1 MGRKALKRLRKKRRT
16 IKLRKA
22 PAQAS
27 PPVPPVDLVRFMM
40 ANNSASNNIAQNNH
54 EELLMMRMASEK
66 KNQEMESYKRQ
77 IDMELQK
84 QKDII
89 SERARL
95 DKENKNMLSELKKQ
109 IESDKFMEDAT
120 RENNDVKNKLELQ
133 NVKHEHKMNI
143 QTQKNE
149 VTEQEIQRQKELN
162 KKQEENVK
170 LKRELEIIK
179 QKNNELNNQIKNND
193 LYNNNLQL
201 KDEIKRLKSENE
213 AYDELIKTDEFVK
226 SADNH
231 KKYILELEKQKFDSE
246 LKDQVYKKRREVL
259 LNYANIPEISEEQWT
274 AMQNKLKESI
284 QSSIVKE
291 MEFKKQQEEFNKKE
305 DETNH
310 YKELLDQQTKK
321 MHEAEIEKVRAEK
334 KIEKMKNKSEL
345 ADEMKEAIEYEATQ
359 RMDIEEIN
367 KKTDLAKKAMEVYQE
382 SLAVNAQNKYIKDNG
397 LKNAK
402 VLAEMKQ
409 KIVETEYS
417 NNAIKEYS
425 DLLDQLQKAEATNSV
440 AAKMYNFT
448 DKFTDYRTSVPAA
461 KILIEQMGYYNN
473 SFDKR
478 RNLVDSLEAR
488 IAQNPNVWSYMV
500 KKYNQ
505 LEDVR
510 NHYSFQ
516 TLPYLTEIINNM
528 DQTINE
534 FKENNW
540 ALS

>member
-27 PPVPPVDLVRFMM
+27 PPVDLVRFMM

-179 QKNNELNNQIKNND
+179 QKNSELNNQIKNND

-201 KDEIKRLKSENE
+201 EDEIKRLKSENE

-259 LNYANIPEISEEQWT
+259 LNYANIPEISEKQWT
-274 AMQNKLKESI
+274 EMQNKLKESI

-305 DETNH
+305 AETNH

-334 KIEKMKNKSEL
+334 RLEKINNKSEL

-367 KKTDLAKKAMEVYQE
+367 KKTDLAKRAMEVYQE
-382 SLAVNAQNKYIKDNG
+382 SLVVNAQNKYIKDNG

-402 VLAEMKQ
+402 ELAEMKQ

-425 DLLDQLQKAEATNSV
+425 DLLDQLQKAEAANSV
-440 AAKMYNFT
+440 TAKMYNFT
-448 DKFTDYRTSVPAA
+448 DKFTDYRTGVPAA

-500 KKYNQ
+500 KKYNE

-528 DQTINE
+528 DKTINE

>member
-27 PPVPPVDLVRFMM
+27 PPVDLVRFMM

-201 KDEIKRLKSENE
+201 EDEIKRLKSENE

-259 LNYANIPEISEEQWT
+259 LNYANIPEISEKQWT
-274 AMQNKLKESI
+274 EMQNKLKESI

-305 DETNH
+305 AETNH

-334 KIEKMKNKSEL
+334 RLEKMNNKSAL

-382 SLAVNAQNKYIKDNG
+382 SLVVNAQNKYIKDNG

-402 VLAEMKQ
+402 ELAEMKQ

-448 DKFTDYRTSVPAA
+448 DNFTDYRTGVPAA
-461 KILIEQMGYYNN
+461 KILIEQMGYYKN
-473 SFDKR
+473 SFENKR
-478 RNLVDSLEAR
+478 KLVDSLEAR

-500 KKYNQ
+500 KKYNE

-528 DQTINE
+528 DKTINE

>member
-27 PPVPPVDLVRFMM
+27 PPVDLVRFMM

-179 QKNNELNNQIKNND
+179 QKNSELNNQIKNND

-259 LNYANIPEISEEQWT
+259 LNYANIPEISEKQWT
-274 AMQNKLKESI
+274 EMQNKLKQSI

-305 DETNH
+305 AETNH

-334 KIEKMKNKSEL
+334 RLEKINNKSEL

-382 SLAVNAQNKYIKDNG
+382 SLVVNAQNKYIKDNG

-402 VLAEMKQ
+402 ELAEMKQ

-448 DKFTDYRTSVPAA
+448 DKFTDYRTGVPAA
-461 KILIEQMGYYNN
+461 KILIEQMGYYKN
-473 SFDKR
+473 SFENKR
-478 RNLVDSLEAR
+478 KLVDSLEAR

-534 FKENNW
+534 FKASNW
-540 ALS
+540 PLS

>member
-27 PPVPPVDLVRFMM
+27 PPVDLVRFMM

-179 QKNNELNNQIKNND
+179 QKNSELNNQIKNND

-259 LNYANIPEISEEQWT
+259 LNYANIPEISEKQWT

-305 DETNH
+305 AETNH

-334 KIEKMKNKSEL
+334 RLEKINNKSEL

-382 SLAVNAQNKYIKDNG
+382 SLVVNAQNKYIKDNG

-402 VLAEMKQ
+402 ELAEMKQ

-425 DLLDQLQKAEATNSV
+425 DLLDQLQKAEAANSV

-448 DKFTDYRTSVPAA
+448 DKFTDYRTGVPAA
-461 KILIEQMGYYNN
+461 KILIEQMGYYKN
-473 SFDKR
+473 SFENR

-500 KKYNQ
+500 KKYNE

-528 DQTINE
+528 DKTINE

>member
-27 PPVPPVDLVRFMM
+27 PPVDLVRFMM

-179 QKNNELNNQIKNND
+179 QKNSELNNQIKNND

-259 LNYANIPEISEEQWT
+259 LNYANIPEISEKQWT
-274 AMQNKLKESI
+274 EMQNKLKESI

-305 DETNH
+305 AETNH

-334 KIEKMKNKSEL
+334 RLEKINNKSEL

-382 SLAVNAQNKYIKDNG
+382 SLVVNAQNEYIKDNG

-402 VLAEMKQ
+402 ELAEMKQ

-448 DKFTDYRTSVPAA
+448 DNFTDYRTGVPAA
-461 KILIEQMGYYNN
+461 KILIEQMGYYKN

-528 DQTINE
+528 DKTINE

>member
-27 PPVPPVDLVRFMM
+27 PPVDLVRFMM

-201 KDEIKRLKSENE
+201 EDEIKRLKSENE

-259 LNYANIPEISEEQWT
+259 LNYANIPEISEKQWT
-274 AMQNKLKESI
+274 EMQNKLKESI
-284 QSSIVKE
+284 QSSIVQE

-305 DETNH
+305 AETNH

-334 KIEKMKNKSEL
+334 RLEKMNNKSVL
-345 ADEMKEAIEYEATQ
+345 ADEMKEALEYEATQ

-382 SLAVNAQNKYIKDNG
+382 SLVVNAQNKYIKDNG

-402 VLAEMKQ
+402 ELAEMKQ

-448 DKFTDYRTSVPAA
+448 DKFTDYRTGVPAA
-461 KILIEQMGYYNN
+461 KILIEQMGYYKN
-473 SFDKR
+473 SFENR
-478 RNLVDSLEAR
+478 RKLVDSLEAR

-500 KKYNQ
+500 KKYNE

-528 DQTINE
+528 DKTINE

>member
-27 PPVPPVDLVRFMM
+27 PPVDLVRFMM

-201 KDEIKRLKSENE
+201 EDEIKRLKSENE

-259 LNYANIPEISEEQWT
+259 LNYANIPEISEKQWT
-274 AMQNKLKESI
+274 EMQNKLKESI

-305 DETNH
+305 AETNH

-334 KIEKMKNKSEL
+334 RLEKINNKSEL

-367 KKTDLAKKAMEVYQE
+367 KKTDLAKRAMEVYQE
-382 SLAVNAQNKYIKDNG
+382 SLVVNAQNKYIKDNG

-402 VLAEMKQ
+402 ELAEMKQ

-425 DLLDQLQKAEATNSV
+425 DLLDQLQKAEAANSV

-448 DKFTDYRTSVPAA
+448 DNFTDYRTGVPAA

-500 KKYNQ
+500 KKHNE

-528 DQTINE
+528 DKTINE

>member
-27 PPVPPVDLVRFMM
+27 PPVDLVRFMM

-259 LNYANIPEISEEQWT
+259 LNYANIPEISEKQWT

-305 DETNH
+305 AETNH
-310 YKELLDQQTKK
+310 YKELLEQQTKK

-334 KIEKMKNKSEL
+334 RLEKINNKSEL

-367 KKTDLAKKAMEVYQE
+367 KKTDLAKRAMEVYQE
-382 SLAVNAQNKYIKDNG
+382 SLVVNAQNKYIKDNG

-402 VLAEMKQ
+402 ELAEMKQ

-425 DLLDQLQKAEATNSV
+425 DLLDQLQKAEAANSV

-448 DKFTDYRTSVPAA
+448 DNFTDYRTGVPAA
-461 KILIEQMGYYNN
+461 KILIEQMGYYKN

-528 DQTINE
+528 DKTINE

>member
-27 PPVPPVDLVRFMM
+27 PPVDLVRFMM

-179 QKNNELNNQIKNND
+179 QKNSELNNQIKNND

-259 LNYANIPEISEEQWT
+259 LNYANIPEISEKQWT
-274 AMQNKLKESI
+274 EMQNKLKESI
-284 QSSIVKE
+284 QSSIVQE

-305 DETNH
+305 AETNH

-334 KIEKMKNKSEL
+334 RLEKINNKSEL

-382 SLAVNAQNKYIKDNG
+382 SLVVNAQNKYIKDNG

-402 VLAEMKQ
+402 ELAEMKQ

-448 DKFTDYRTSVPAA
+448 DNFTDYRTGVPAA
-461 KILIEQMGYYNN
+461 KILIEQMGYYKN

-500 KKYNQ
+500 KKHNE

-528 DQTINE
+528 DKTINE

>member
-27 PPVPPVDLVRFMM
+27 PPVDLVRFMM

-259 LNYANIPEISEEQWT
+259 LNYANIPEISEKQWT
-274 AMQNKLKESI
+274 EMQNKLKESI

-305 DETNH
+305 AETNH

-334 KIEKMKNKSEL
+334 RLEKMNNKSAL

-382 SLAVNAQNKYIKDNG
+382 SLVVNAQNKYIKDNG

-402 VLAEMKQ
+402 ELAEMKQ

-448 DKFTDYRTSVPAA
+448 DKFTDYRTGVPAA
-461 KILIEQMGYYNN
+461 KILIEQMGYYKN

-500 KKYNQ
+500 KKYNE

-528 DQTINE
+528 DKTINE

>member
-27 PPVPPVDLVRFMM
+27 PPVDLVRFMM

-259 LNYANIPEISEEQWT
+259 LNYANIPEISEKQWT

-305 DETNH
+305 AETNH

-334 KIEKMKNKSEL
+334 RLEKINNKSEL

-382 SLAVNAQNKYIKDNG
+382 SLVVNAQNKYIKDNG

-402 VLAEMKQ
+402 ELAEMKQ

-461 KILIEQMGYYNN
+461 KILIEQMGYYKN
-473 SFDKR
+473 SFENR

-500 KKYNQ
+500 KKHNE

-528 DQTINE
+528 DKTINE

>member
-27 PPVPPVDLVRFMM
+27 PPVDLVRFMM

-201 KDEIKRLKSENE
+201 EDEIKRLKSENE

-259 LNYANIPEISEEQWT
+259 LNYANIPEISEKQWT
-274 AMQNKLKESI
+274 EMQNKLKQSI
-284 QSSIVKE
+284 QSSIVQE

-305 DETNH
+305 AETNH

-334 KIEKMKNKSEL
+334 RLEKINNKSEL

-382 SLAVNAQNKYIKDNG
+382 SLVVNAQNKYIKDNG

-402 VLAEMKQ
+402 ELAEMKQ

-448 DKFTDYRTSVPAA
+448 DKFTDYRTGVPAA
-461 KILIEQMGYYNN
+461 KILIEQMGYYKN
-473 SFDKR
+473 SFENR
-478 RNLVDSLEAR
+478 RKLVDSLEAR

-500 KKYNQ
+500 KNHNE

>member
-27 PPVPPVDLVRFMM
+27 PPVDLVRFMM

-259 LNYANIPEISEEQWT
+259 LNYANIPEISEKQWT
-274 AMQNKLKESI
+274 EMQNKLKQSI
-284 QSSIVKE
+284 QSSIVQE

-305 DETNH
+305 AETNH

-334 KIEKMKNKSEL
+334 RLEKINNKSEL

-367 KKTDLAKKAMEVYQE
+367 KKTDLAKRAMEVYQE
-382 SLAVNAQNKYIKDNG
+382 SLVVNAQNKYIKDNG

-402 VLAEMKQ
+402 ELAEMKQ

-448 DKFTDYRTSVPAA
+448 DKFTDYRTGVPAA
-461 KILIEQMGYYNN
+461 KILIEQMGYYKN
-473 SFDKR
+473 SFENR

-500 KKYNQ
+500 KKHNE

-528 DQTINE
+528 DKTINE

>member
-27 PPVPPVDLVRFMM
+27 PPVDLVRFMM

-259 LNYANIPEISEEQWT
+259 LNYANIPEISEKQWT
-274 AMQNKLKESI
+274 EMQNKLKQSI
-284 QSSIVKE
+284 QSSIVQE

-305 DETNH
+305 AETNH

-334 KIEKMKNKSEL
+334 RLEKINNKSEL

-382 SLAVNAQNKYIKDNG
+382 SLVVNAQNKYIKDNG

-402 VLAEMKQ
+402 ELAEMKQ

-425 DLLDQLQKAEATNSV
+425 DLLDQLQKAEAANSV

-461 KILIEQMGYYNN
+461 KILIEQMGYYKN

-528 DQTINE
+528 DKTINE

>member
-27 PPVPPVDLVRFMM
+27 PPVDLVRFMM

-179 QKNNELNNQIKNND
+179 QKNSELNNQIKNND

-201 KDEIKRLKSENE
+201 EDEIKRLKSENE

-259 LNYANIPEISEEQWT
+259 LNYANIPEITEEQWT
-274 AMQNKLKESI
+274 SMQNKLKESI

-305 DETNH
+305 AETNH

-334 KIEKMKNKSEL
+334 RLEKINNKSEL

-382 SLAVNAQNKYIKDNG
+382 SLVVNAQNKYIKDNG

-402 VLAEMKQ
+402 ELAEMKQ

-500 KKYNQ
+500 KNHNE

-528 DQTINE
+528 DKTINE

>member
-27 PPVPPVDLVRFMM
+27 PPVDLVRFMM

-179 QKNNELNNQIKNND
+179 QKNSELNNQIKNND

-259 LNYANIPEISEEQWT
+259 LNYANIPEISEKQWT
-274 AMQNKLKESI
+274 EMQNKLKQSI
-284 QSSIVKE
+284 QSSIVQE

-305 DETNH
+305 AETNH

-334 KIEKMKNKSEL
+334 RLEKINNKSEL

-382 SLAVNAQNKYIKDNG
+382 SLVVNAQNKYIKDNG

-402 VLAEMKQ
+402 ELAEMKQ

-461 KILIEQMGYYNN
+461 KILIEQMGYYKN
-473 SFDKR
+473 SFENR

-500 KKYNQ
+500 KNHNE

-528 DQTINE
+528 DKTINE

>member
-27 PPVPPVDLVRFMM
+27 PPVDLVRFMM

-259 LNYANIPEISEEQWT
+259 LNYANIPEISEKQWT

-305 DETNH
+305 AETNH

-334 KIEKMKNKSEL
+334 RLEKINNKSEL

-382 SLAVNAQNKYIKDNG
+382 SLVVNAQNKYIKDNG

-402 VLAEMKQ
+402 ELAEMKQ

-448 DKFTDYRTSVPAA
+448 DNFTDYRTGVPAA
-461 KILIEQMGYYNN
+461 KILIEQMGYYKN
-473 SFDKR
+473 SFENKR
-478 RNLVDSLEAR
+478 KLVDSLEAR

-500 KKYNQ
+500 KKHNE

-534 FKENNW
+534 FKASNW
-540 ALS
+540 PLS

>member
-27 PPVPPVDLVRFMM
+27 PPVDLVRFMM

-179 QKNNELNNQIKNND
+179 QKNSELNNQIKNND

-259 LNYANIPEISEEQWT
+259 LNYANIPEISEKQWT
-274 AMQNKLKESI
+274 EMQNKLKESI

-305 DETNH
+305 AETNH

-334 KIEKMKNKSEL
+334 RLEKMNNKSVL

-367 KKTDLAKKAMEVYQE
+367 KKTDLAKRAMEVYQE
-382 SLAVNAQNKYIKDNG
+382 SLVVNAQNKYIKDNG

-402 VLAEMKQ
+402 ELAEMKQ

-500 KKYNQ
+500 KKYNE

-528 DQTINE
+528 DKTINE

>member
-27 PPVPPVDLVRFMM
+27 PPVDLVRFMM

-179 QKNNELNNQIKNND
+179 QKNSELNNQIKNND

-201 KDEIKRLKSENE
+201 EDEIKRLKSENE

-259 LNYANIPEISEEQWT
+259 LNYANIPEISEKQWT
-274 AMQNKLKESI
+274 EMQNKLKQSI

-305 DETNH
+305 AETNH

-334 KIEKMKNKSEL
+334 RLEKINNKSAL

-382 SLAVNAQNKYIKDNG
+382 SLVVNAQNKYIKDNG

-402 VLAEMKQ
+402 ELAEMKQ

-461 KILIEQMGYYNN
+461 KILIEQMGYYKN

-500 KKYNQ
+500 KKYNE

-528 DQTINE
+528 DKTINE

>member
-27 PPVPPVDLVRFMM
+27 PPVDLVRFMM

-179 QKNNELNNQIKNND
+179 QKNSELNNQIKNND

-259 LNYANIPEISEEQWT
+259 LNYANIPEISEKQWT
-274 AMQNKLKESI
+274 EMQNKLKESI

-305 DETNH
+305 AETNH

-334 KIEKMKNKSEL
+334 RLEKINNKSEL

-382 SLAVNAQNKYIKDNG
+382 SLVVNAQNKYIKDNG

-402 VLAEMKQ
+402 ELAEMKQ

-448 DKFTDYRTSVPAA
+448 DNFTDYRTGVPAA
-461 KILIEQMGYYNN
+461 KILIEQMGYYKN

>member
-27 PPVPPVDLVRFMM
+27 PPVDLVRFMM

-179 QKNNELNNQIKNND
+179 QKNSELNNQIKNND

-259 LNYANIPEISEEQWT
+259 LNYANIPEISEKQWT
-274 AMQNKLKESI
+274 EMQNKLKESI

-305 DETNH
+305 AETNH

-334 KIEKMKNKSEL
+334 RLEKMNNKSVL
-345 ADEMKEAIEYEATQ
+345 ADEMKEALEYEATQ

-367 KKTDLAKKAMEVYQE
+367 KKTDLAKRAMEVYQE
-382 SLAVNAQNKYIKDNG
+382 SLVVNAQNKYIKDNG

-402 VLAEMKQ
+402 ELAEMKQ

-448 DKFTDYRTSVPAA
+448 DNFTDYRTGVPAA
-461 KILIEQMGYYNN
+461 KTLIEQMGYYKN

-500 KKYNQ
+500 KKYNE

-528 DQTINE
+528 DKTINE

>member
-27 PPVPPVDLVRFMM
+27 PPVDLVRFMM

-179 QKNNELNNQIKNND
+179 QKNSELNNQIKNND

-259 LNYANIPEISEEQWT
+259 LNYANIPEITEEQWT

-305 DETNH
+305 AETNH

-334 KIEKMKNKSEL
+334 RLEKINNKSEL

-382 SLAVNAQNKYIKDNG
+382 SLVVNAQNKYIKDNG

-402 VLAEMKQ
+402 ELAEMKQ

-461 KILIEQMGYYNN
+461 KILIEQMGYYKN
-473 SFDKR
+473 SFENR
-478 RNLVDSLEAR
+478 RKLVDSLEAR

-500 KKYNQ
+500 KNHNE

-528 DQTINE
+528 DKTINE

>member
-27 PPVPPVDLVRFMM
+27 PPVDLVRFMM

-179 QKNNELNNQIKNND
+179 QKNSELNNQIKNND

-201 KDEIKRLKSENE
+201 EDEIKRLKSENE

-259 LNYANIPEISEEQWT
+259 LNYANIPEISEKQWT

-305 DETNH
+305 AETNH

-334 KIEKMKNKSEL
+334 RLEKINNKSEL

-382 SLAVNAQNKYIKDNG
+382 SLVVNAQNKYIKDNG

-402 VLAEMKQ
+402 ELAEMKQ

-448 DKFTDYRTSVPAA
+448 DKFTDYRTGVPAA
-461 KILIEQMGYYNN
+461 KILIEQMGYYKN

-500 KKYNQ
+500 KNHNE

-528 DQTINE
+528 DKTINE

>member
-179 QKNNELNNQIKNND
+179 QKNSELNNQIKNND

-259 LNYANIPEISEEQWT
+259 LNYANIPEISEKQWT
-274 AMQNKLKESI
+274 EMQNKLKESI

-305 DETNH
+305 AETNH

-334 KIEKMKNKSEL
+334 RLEKINNKSEL

-382 SLAVNAQNKYIKDNG
+382 SLVVNAQNKYIKDNG

-402 VLAEMKQ
+402 ELAEMKQ

-448 DKFTDYRTSVPAA
+448 DNFTDYRTGVPAA
-461 KILIEQMGYYNN
+461 KILIEQMGYYKN
-473 SFDKR
+473 SFENR

-500 KKYNQ
+500 KKHNE

-528 DQTINE
+528 DKTINE

>member
-27 PPVPPVDLVRFMM
+27 PPVDLVRFMM

-179 QKNNELNNQIKNND
+179 QKNSELNNQIKNND

-201 KDEIKRLKSENE
+201 EDEIKRLKSENE

-259 LNYANIPEISEEQWT
+259 LNYANIPEISEKQWT

-305 DETNH
+305 AETNH
-310 YKELLDQQTKK
+310 YKELLEQQTKK

-382 SLAVNAQNKYIKDNG
+382 SLVVNAQNKYIKDNG

-402 VLAEMKQ
+402 ELAEMKQ

-448 DKFTDYRTSVPAA
+448 DNFTDYRTGVPAA
-461 KILIEQMGYYNN
+461 KILIEQMGYYKN

-500 KKYNQ
+500 KKHNE

>member
-27 PPVPPVDLVRFMM
+27 PPVDLVRFMM

-179 QKNNELNNQIKNND
+179 QKNSELNNQIKNND

-259 LNYANIPEISEEQWT
+259 LNYANIPEISEKQWT
-274 AMQNKLKESI
+274 EMQNKLKESI

-305 DETNH
+305 AETNH

-367 KKTDLAKKAMEVYQE
+367 KKTDLAKRAMEVYQE
-382 SLAVNAQNKYIKDNG
+382 SLVVNAQNKYIKDNG

-402 VLAEMKQ
+402 ELAEMKQ

-448 DKFTDYRTSVPAA
+448 DKFTDYRTGVPAA
-461 KILIEQMGYYNN
+461 KILIEQMGYYKN
-473 SFDKR
+473 SFENKR
-478 RNLVDSLEAR
+478 KLVDSLEAR

-500 KKYNQ
+500 KNHNE

-528 DQTINE
+528 DKTINE

>member
-27 PPVPPVDLVRFMM
+27 PPVDLVRFMM

-213 AYDELIKTDEFVK
+213 AYDELIETDEFVK

-259 LNYANIPEISEEQWT
+259 LNYANIPEISEKQWT
-274 AMQNKLKESI
+274 AMQNKLKQSI

-305 DETNH
+305 AETNH
-310 YKELLDQQTKK
+310 YKELLEQQTKK

-334 KIEKMKNKSEL
+334 RLEKMNNKSVL
-345 ADEMKEAIEYEATQ
+345 ADEMKEALEYEATQ

-367 KKTDLAKKAMEVYQE
+367 KKTDLAKRAMEVYQE
-382 SLAVNAQNKYIKDNG
+382 SLVVNAQNKYIKDNG

-402 VLAEMKQ
+402 ELAEMKQ

-448 DKFTDYRTSVPAA
+448 DNFTDYRTGVPAA
-461 KILIEQMGYYNN
+461 KILIEQMGYYKN
-473 SFDKR
+473 SFENR
-478 RNLVDSLEAR
+478 RNLVNSLEAR

-500 KKYNQ
+500 KKYNE

>member
-27 PPVPPVDLVRFMM
+27 PPVDLVRFMM

-179 QKNNELNNQIKNND
+179 QKNSELNNQIKNND

-259 LNYANIPEISEEQWT
+259 LNYANIPEISEKQWT
-274 AMQNKLKESI
+274 EMQNKLKESI

-305 DETNH
+305 AETNH

-334 KIEKMKNKSEL
+334 RLEKINNKSEL

-382 SLAVNAQNKYIKDNG
+382 SLVVNAQNKYIKDNG

-402 VLAEMKQ
+402 ELAEMKQ

>member
-27 PPVPPVDLVRFMM
+27 PPVDLVRFMM

-179 QKNNELNNQIKNND
+179 QKNSELNNQIKNND

-259 LNYANIPEISEEQWT
+259 LNYANIPEISEKQWT
-274 AMQNKLKESI
+274 EMQNKLKESI

-305 DETNH
+305 AETNH

-334 KIEKMKNKSEL
+334 RLEKINNKSEL

-382 SLAVNAQNKYIKDNG
+382 SLVVNAQNKYIKDNG

-402 VLAEMKQ
+402 ELAEMKQ

-448 DKFTDYRTSVPAA
+448 DNFTDYRTGVPAA
-461 KILIEQMGYYNN
+461 KILIEQMGYYKN

-500 KKYNQ
+500 KKHNE

>member
-27 PPVPPVDLVRFMM
+27 PPVDLVRFMM

-179 QKNNELNNQIKNND
+179 QKNSELNNQIKNND

-201 KDEIKRLKSENE
+201 EDEIKRLKSENE

-259 LNYANIPEISEEQWT
+259 LNYANIPEISEKQWT
-274 AMQNKLKESI
+274 EMQNKLKQSI
-284 QSSIVKE
+284 QSSIVQE

-305 DETNH
+305 AETNH

-334 KIEKMKNKSEL
+334 RLEKINNKSEL

-382 SLAVNAQNKYIKDNG
+382 SLVVNAQNKYIKDNG

-402 VLAEMKQ
+402 ELAEMKQ

-448 DKFTDYRTSVPAA
+448 DNFTDYRTGVPAA
-461 KILIEQMGYYNN
+461 KILIEQMGYYKN
-473 SFDKR
+473 SFENR
-478 RNLVDSLEAR
+478 RKLVDSLEAR

-500 KKYNQ
+500 KKHNE

>member
-27 PPVPPVDLVRFMM
+27 PPVDLVRFMM

-179 QKNNELNNQIKNND
+179 QKNSELNNQIKNND

-259 LNYANIPEISEEQWT
+259 LNYANIPEISEKQWT
-274 AMQNKLKESI
+274 EMQNKLKESI

-305 DETNH
+305 AETNH

-334 KIEKMKNKSEL
+334 RLEKMNNKSEL
-345 ADEMKEAIEYEATQ
+345 ADEMKEALEYEATQ

-382 SLAVNAQNKYIKDNG
+382 SLVVNAQNKYIKDNG

-402 VLAEMKQ
+402 ELAEMKQ

-461 KILIEQMGYYNN
+461 KILIEQMGYYKN
-473 SFDKR
+473 SFENKR
-478 RNLVDSLEAR
+478 KLVDSLEAR

-500 KKYNQ
+500 KKHNE

-528 DQTINE
+528 DKTINE

>member
-27 PPVPPVDLVRFMM
+27 PPVDLVRFMM

-259 LNYANIPEISEEQWT
+259 LNYANIPEISEKQWT
-274 AMQNKLKESI
+274 EMQNKLKESI

-305 DETNH
+305 AETNH
-310 YKELLDQQTKK
+310 YKELLEQQTKK

-367 KKTDLAKKAMEVYQE
+367 KKTDLAKRAMEVYQE
-382 SLAVNAQNKYIKDNG
+382 SLVVNAQNKYIKDNG

-402 VLAEMKQ
+402 ELAEMKQ

-448 DKFTDYRTSVPAA
+448 DNFTDYRTGVPAA
-461 KILIEQMGYYNN
+461 KILIEQMGYYKN
-473 SFDKR
+473 SFENKR
-478 RNLVDSLEAR
+478 KLVDSLEAR

-500 KKYNQ
+500 KNHNE

-528 DQTINE
+528 DKTINE

>member
-27 PPVPPVDLVRFMM
+27 PPVDLVRFMM

-179 QKNNELNNQIKNND
+179 QKNSELNNQIKNND

-201 KDEIKRLKSENE
+201 EDEIKRLKSENE

-259 LNYANIPEISEEQWT
+259 LNYANIPEISEKQWT
-274 AMQNKLKESI
+274 EMQNKLKQSI
-284 QSSIVKE
+284 QSSIVQE

-305 DETNH
+305 AETNH

-334 KIEKMKNKSEL
+334 RLEKINNKSEL

-367 KKTDLAKKAMEVYQE
+367 KKTDLAKRAMEVYQE
-382 SLAVNAQNKYIKDNG
+382 SLVVNAQNKYIKDNG

-402 VLAEMKQ
+402 ELAEMKQ

-425 DLLDQLQKAEATNSV
+425 DLLDQLQKAEAANSV

-461 KILIEQMGYYNN
+461 KILIEQMGYYKN
-473 SFDKR
+473 SFENR

-500 KKYNQ
+500 KKHNE

-528 DQTINE
+528 DKTINE
-534 FKENNW
+534 FKASNW
-540 ALS
+540 PLS

>member
-27 PPVPPVDLVRFMM
+27 PPVDLVRFMM

-179 QKNNELNNQIKNND
+179 QKNNELNNQIKKND

-201 KDEIKRLKSENE
+201 EDEIKRLKSENE

-259 LNYANIPEISEEQWT
+259 LNYANIPEISEKQWT
-274 AMQNKLKESI
+274 EMQNKLKQSI

-305 DETNH
+305 AETNH

-334 KIEKMKNKSEL
+334 RLEKINNKSEL

-382 SLAVNAQNKYIKDNG
+382 SLVVNAQNKYIKDNG

-402 VLAEMKQ
+402 ELAEMKQ

-448 DKFTDYRTSVPAA
+448 DNFTDYRTGVPAA
-461 KILIEQMGYYNN
+461 KILIEQMGYYKN

-500 KKYNQ
+500 KKYNE

-528 DQTINE
+528 DKTINE

>member
-27 PPVPPVDLVRFMM
+27 PPVDLVRFMM

-201 KDEIKRLKSENE
+201 EDEIKRLKSENE

-259 LNYANIPEISEEQWT
+259 LNYANIPEISEKQWT
-274 AMQNKLKESI
+274 EMQNKLKESI

-305 DETNH
+305 AETNH

-334 KIEKMKNKSEL
+334 RLEKMNNKSVL
-345 ADEMKEAIEYEATQ
+345 ADEMKEALEYEATQ

-367 KKTDLAKKAMEVYQE
+367 KKTDLAKRAMEVYQE
-382 SLAVNAQNKYIKDNG
+382 SLVVNAQNKYIKDNG

-402 VLAEMKQ
+402 ELAEMKQ

-425 DLLDQLQKAEATNSV
+425 DLLDQLQKAEAANSV

-448 DKFTDYRTSVPAA
+448 DNFTDYRTGVPAA
-461 KILIEQMGYYNN
+461 KILIEQMGYYKN

-500 KKYNQ
+500 KKHNE

-528 DQTINE
+528 DKTINE

>member
-27 PPVPPVDLVRFMM
+27 PPVDLVRFMM

-201 KDEIKRLKSENE
+201 EDEIKRLKSENE

-259 LNYANIPEISEEQWT
+259 LNYANIPEITEEQWT
-274 AMQNKLKESI
+274 SMQNKLKESI

-305 DETNH
+305 AETNH

-334 KIEKMKNKSEL
+334 RLEKINNKSEL

-382 SLAVNAQNKYIKDNG
+382 SLVVNAQNKYIKDNG

-402 VLAEMKQ
+402 ELAEMKQ

-448 DKFTDYRTSVPAA
+448 DNFTDYRTGVPAA
-461 KILIEQMGYYNN
+461 KILIEQMGYYKN
-473 SFDKR
+473 SFENKR
-478 RNLVDSLEAR
+478 KLVDSLEAR

-500 KKYNQ
+500 KNHNE

-528 DQTINE
+528 DKTINE

>member
-27 PPVPPVDLVRFMM
+27 PPVDLVRFMM

-201 KDEIKRLKSENE
+201 EDEIKRLKSENE

-259 LNYANIPEISEEQWT
+259 LNYANIPEISEKQWT
-274 AMQNKLKESI
+274 EMQNKLKESI
-284 QSSIVKE
+284 QSSIVQE

-305 DETNH
+305 AETNH

-334 KIEKMKNKSEL
+334 RLEKINNKSEL

-382 SLAVNAQNKYIKDNG
+382 SLVVNAQNKYIKDNG

-402 VLAEMKQ
+402 ELAEMKQ

-448 DKFTDYRTSVPAA
+448 DKFTDYRTGVPAA
-461 KILIEQMGYYNN
+461 KILIEQMGYYKN
-473 SFDKR
+473 SFENR

-500 KKYNQ
+500 KKHNE

-528 DQTINE
+528 DKTINE

>member
-27 PPVPPVDLVRFMM
+27 PPVDLVRFMM

-259 LNYANIPEISEEQWT
+259 LNYANIPEISEKQWT
-274 AMQNKLKESI
+274 AMQNKLKQSI

-305 DETNH
+305 TETNH

-334 KIEKMKNKSEL
+334 RLEKINNKSEL

-367 KKTDLAKKAMEVYQE
+367 KKTDLAKRAMEVYQE
-382 SLAVNAQNKYIKDNG
+382 SLVVNAQNKYIKDNG

-402 VLAEMKQ
+402 ELAEMKQ

-448 DKFTDYRTSVPAA
+448 DNFTDYRTGVPAA
-461 KILIEQMGYYNN
+461 KILIEQMGYYKN
-473 SFDKR
+473 SFENR
-478 RNLVDSLEAR
+478 RKLVDSLEAR

-500 KKYNQ
+500 KKYNE

-534 FKENNW
+534 FKASNW
-540 ALS
+540 PLS

>member
-27 PPVPPVDLVRFMM
+27 PPVDLVRFMM

-179 QKNNELNNQIKNND
+179 QKNSELNNQIKNND

-259 LNYANIPEISEEQWT
+259 LNYANIPEISEKQWT
-274 AMQNKLKESI
+274 EMQNKLKESI

-305 DETNH
+305 AETNH

-334 KIEKMKNKSEL
+334 RLEKMNNKSVL
-345 ADEMKEAIEYEATQ
+345 ADEMKEALEYEATQ

-382 SLAVNAQNKYIKDNG
+382 SLVVNAQNKYIKDNG

-402 VLAEMKQ
+402 ELAEMKQ

-448 DKFTDYRTSVPAA
+448 DNFTDYRTGVPAA
-461 KILIEQMGYYNN
+461 KILIGQMGYYNN

-500 KKYNQ
+500 KKHNE

-528 DQTINE
+528 DKTINE

>member
-27 PPVPPVDLVRFMM
+27 PPVDLVRFMM

-179 QKNNELNNQIKNND
+179 QKNSELNNQIKNND

-201 KDEIKRLKSENE
+201 EDEIKRLKSENE

-259 LNYANIPEISEEQWT
+259 LNYANIPEISEKQWT
-274 AMQNKLKESI
+274 EMQNKLKESI

-305 DETNH
+305 AETNH

-334 KIEKMKNKSEL
+334 RLEKINNKSEL

-382 SLAVNAQNKYIKDNG
+382 SLVVNAQNKYIKDNG

-402 VLAEMKQ
+402 ELAEMKQ

-448 DKFTDYRTSVPAA
+448 DKFTDYRTGVPAA
-461 KILIEQMGYYNN
+461 KILIEQMGYYKN

-500 KKYNQ
+500 KNHNE

-534 FKENNW
+534 FKASNW
-540 ALS
+540 PLS